1 MYVLWTQFRSHAYGS
16 EVLQSHHPSA
26 IIEMK
31 PMAILED
38 RRKRGAEI
46 LKKVTRSSDANK
58 FDAAADLIADIL
70 LSVADSQDDAE
81 QILRAAEMD
90 FRCLIETEHC
100 AEEG

>member
-1 MYVLWTQFRSHAYGS
+1 
-16 EVLQSHHPSA
+16 
-26 IIEMK
+26 MK
-31 PMAILED
+31 LMAILED

-46 LKKVTRSSDANK
+46 LKKLTRSSDTNK
-58 FDAAADLIADIL
+58 FDAASDVIADIL
-70 LSVADSQDDAE
+70 LSVAETQDDAE